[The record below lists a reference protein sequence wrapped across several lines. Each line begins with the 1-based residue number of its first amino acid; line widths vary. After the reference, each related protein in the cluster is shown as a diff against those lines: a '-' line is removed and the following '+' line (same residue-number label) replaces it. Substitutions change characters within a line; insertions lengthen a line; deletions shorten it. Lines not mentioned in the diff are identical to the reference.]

1 MSIDRGEIE
10 RLTED
15 IRAEARARR
24 VDGVAAE
31 LERAID
37 KSATRFRVGGVVGQA
52 GSRLK
57 AIVRQTERLAF
68 INPHVSTAGR
78 RPYLEPVK
86 RGIQTAVRW
95 YVAAV
100 VSQIQE
106 FIRAD
111 LHAMRVTA
119 DALESLEQRVRHLE
133 DRVAELQERTSRR
146 PPS

>member
-1 MSIDRGEIE
+1 VTIERAEIE

-15 IRAEARARR
+15 IRAEASARR

-37 KSATRFRVGGVVGQA
+37 KSAARFRVGDVFGRA
-52 GSRLK
+52 GGRLK
-57 AIVRQTERLAF
+57 AIVRQTERLSF

-100 VSQIQE
+100 VSPIQE

-119 DALESLEQRVRHLE
+119 DAIESLEERVRQLE
-133 DRVAELQERTSRR
+133 ARVTELQQRTSRR
-146 PPS
+146 PPA